1 MFFSMYARGS
11 LVILLLVTYILT
23 DEPSNQKR
31 VSSMYVQESLFILLL
46 GTYIHT
52 DQPNMSARI
61 MSTSVSMY
69 VKIGQHTCTL
79 SVLSKHVFQYVC
91 SGKSSHFATCNIH
104 TN

>member
-1 MFFSMYARGS
+1 MYARGS

-52 DQPNMSARI
+52 DQPKMSALT

-69 VKIGQHTCTL
+69 VKPGQHTCML
-79 SVLSKHVFQYVC
+79 SAFIGEHTYTPTNL
-91 SGKSSHFATCNIH
+91 GPNIH
-104 TN
+104 TENSYL